1 MFRSIRRLS
10 VLAFLLGSVSVHAA
24 TTPVQVISATVKDQ
38 KIAGATVIIQKSGA
52 ASVRT
57 QSDASGSA
65 QLPADVAND
74 NNALLIIKKEGY
86 SDLIARCPCSGL
98 SFALSTAMKNLD
110 GMRVVLTWG
119 AHPSALDLHAS
130 YPANHIYFG
139 NPNGTDANLDRT
151 DEDGPKTITVS
162 RKHAGQTYVF
172 AVHDYSDRDNPNA
185 TALSNSQAMVFVYVG
200 QSLVRTFYVPRH
212 QAGNL
217 WTVFRI
223 TGEGEIQDINTMRGV
238 VAQPSE
244 VLNTI
249 DKYNDEQLQVIAA
262 NQNDFDPALASS
274 LNKQGEAAYHAGNL
288 DDAIEFYTEAI
299 GFNPNDGQ
307 AYSNLGLAFQKA
319 GRPAEGIWANRKAIA
334 LASGPNAATVRA
346 SSYYNIGRLYEDAGQ
361 YGDAA
366 DSYRAARREKAN
378 PVYDKAIARVST
390 H

>member
-1 MFRSIRRLS
+1 MFRTIRRFS
-10 VLAFLLGSVSVHAA
+10 ALALLLGSMSAHAA
-24 TTPVQVISATVKDQ
+24 TAQVQVISATVKDQ
-38 KIAGATVIIQKSGA
+38 KIAGATIILQKSGA
-52 ASVRT
+52 TSVRT
-57 QSDASGSA
+57 QSDASGSV

-74 NNALLIIKKEGY
+74 NNALLIIKKDGY
-86 SDLIARCPCSGL
+86 SDLIAKCPCSGL
-98 SFALSTAMKNLD
+98 SFALSPAMKSLD

-119 AHPSALDLHAS
+119 AQPHALDLHAS
-130 YPANHIYFG
+130 YPGNHIYYG
-139 NPNGTDANLDRT
+139 NASGTDANLDRT
-151 DEDGPKTITVS
+151 AEDGPKTITLS
-162 RKHAGQTYVF
+162 RKHAGETYVF
-172 AVHDYSDRDNPNA
+172 AVHDYSDRDNPNT

-238 VAQPSE
+238 NVEPSA

-249 DKYNDEQLQVIAA
+249 DKYNNEQMQVIAA
-262 NQNDFDPALASS
+262 NQSDFDPAVASA

-288 DDAIEFYTEAI
+288 DDAIELYTEAI
-299 GFNPNDGQ
+299 GFNPNNGQ

-319 GRPAEGIWANRKAIA
+319 GRAAEGIWANRKAIA

-378 PVYDKAIARVST
+378 PVYDKAIARVSA